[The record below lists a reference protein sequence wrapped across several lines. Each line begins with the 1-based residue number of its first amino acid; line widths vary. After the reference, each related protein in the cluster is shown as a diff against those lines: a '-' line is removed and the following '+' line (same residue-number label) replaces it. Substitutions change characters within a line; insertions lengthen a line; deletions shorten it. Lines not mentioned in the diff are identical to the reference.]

1 MRNKLLFGFTAIAVV
16 CMAFAVM
23 LLTPNTAVVRAETV
37 SGKTPTFSAT
47 KYLKSSD
54 GSMMLLATGIN
65 DYDDCYECGYEIEGL
80 QAVTYNTAKYYTSI
94 SAGGGAKTWTTE
106 DIFGEEYDGMIVWEV
121 KNISTETTFR
131 PYVRVGDRED
141 GVLVSSET
149 VEYGTERSIDSVV
162 GITASYTGILLSEG
176 LDDFASSG
184 KALTFE
190 YKATGASSGTDTVV
204 FTLRTADGTQRL
216 TGIYTLDVEANTL
229 SGSAAKI
236 EDIGDDWFRVT
247 INCSDMPI
255 NTAEGADGTETI
267 GQIFFNTVNRPV
279 IIAYA
284 EFVDED
290 IHIGAHNFT
299 TSASTYDF
307 GASPSTSGVELD
319 QVIIIDVKFATSG
332 NFNFYLNEYYN
343 PRYCGPF
350 AVTSAGAVSG
360 NGASIESIDGGWYRV
375 KINLNKA
382 TKGGDPAFIS
392 RVNIQAGTATGY
404 VKYIGYEE
412 PDIHEDKVSFAA
424 STAKDYYF
432 VENYSTEGVALDK
445 TILIDVKFTSA
456 GTFVF
461 YLNEYYYGR
470 YCGPFT
476 VNSNGTV
483 SGAGASI
490 ESIDDG
496 WYRVTIDIASTAK
509 SATNP
514 AFLSRIN
521 ITNGGTGAGYVKYIG
536 VNKKT
541 VTVVGGTGGG
551 TYEEGESVTVTATMP
566 EDKRFVEWRV
576 DGVRVSADESYTFTL
591 TEDLTLTA
599 IFKVEYDFP
608 SLTVAVFAD
617 VQLADENKGN
627 TRNAYL
633 ALKNHLKYAKSIN
646 ADVVLMPGD
655 IVNNAKEEYYENYE
669 KAIKAVYGAD
679 ESVYPEFILCM
690 GNHEWWDL
698 SENETTD
705 AVSLFNEYARI
716 ETSNLVRRTSITYY
730 KDGSAA
736 LPTYYKVIKG
746 IPFLVVSGE
755 NSKGQIDDALKDEI
769 ADWLEEISELPSV
782 KAGGPIYVAYHY
794 PIPNVTY
801 NGEAT
806 NPVCG
811 TIDELFSDY
820 HSAIVFTGDT
830 HFNGINERTI
840 NQTEYTSINLGSS
853 SYSRNMSVSAT
864 GYQYGNVNLGSG
876 KNLLNDEVGFKFEYT
891 PNILVASLD
900 EWGRTVIDRY
910 FSADDVENVKNV
922 GITWTID
929 PDYYFYTDDR
939 IGSTAWANN
948 LYGKDGL
955 TWTNGKT
962 VKFNV
967 ESGKM
972 IVKFDDVS
980 DHNFAEH
987 YRIKVE
993 DSSDSSDYKFY
1004 DFSGNYYKFDDDSHT
1019 YRFILTDLP
1028 SASGYRVTV
1037 TAYDFFDNPSL
1048 NYLTSSVEDETL
1060 AFPDESDVQAA
1071 KTYCDASKRVNYDIT
1086 TEGSN
1091 SSLEYY
1097 YRGVSSYSFGM
1108 GICQIIYK
1116 NNVSMEN
1123 YLSVTDWSNATVT
1136 LKVKNPNDFDIY
1148 LGLATVIYDGNG
1160 TQKWLDDFKSTYRVR
1175 VAANSDWTLV
1185 QWDLNDIY
1193 KNEANYMTITAEN
1206 ICRIG
1211 LKAAADQSVVDTE
1224 DGYEM
1229 TFYIDDIDITDS
1241 SGGIEEPQE
1250 EEPIIPTWGGYI
1262 DLPSTISSYTSSSK
1276 YLTFK
1281 IKKVNDADSGVIAFM
1296 LSDGSTNSFGI
1307 RINLVSNG
1315 VPTNNRACASIE
1327 DLGDGWYLITTQ
1339 TCEQIGGSAF
1349 NATKLMYSNGYPSKQ
1364 FYFKD
1369 LRIIG

>member
-80 QAVTYNTAKYYTSI
+80 RAVTYNTAKYYTSI

-162 GITASYTGILLSEG
+162 GVTASYTGILLSEG

-190 YKATGASSGTDTVV
+190 YKATGASSGTDTVL
-204 FTLRTADGTQRL
+204 FTLWTADGTQRL

-279 IIAYA
+279 IIANA

-350 AVTSAGAVSG
+350 AVTSAGEVSG

-496 WYRVTIDIASTAK
+496 WYRVTIDIASTVK

-521 ITNGGTGAGYVKYIG
+521 ITNGGTGAGYVMYMGILAKTA
-536 VNKKT
+536 T
-541 VTVVGGTGGG
+541 VTVVNGTGGG
-551 TYEEGESVTVTATMP
+551 TYEEGESVTV
-566 EDKRFVEWRV
+566 
-576 DGVRVSADESYTFTL
+576 
-591 TEDLTLTA
+591 
-599 IFKVEYDFP
+599 
-608 SLTVAVFAD
+608 VANSPAANQEFFGWE
-617 VQLADENKGN
+617 LNG
-627 TRNAYL
+627 
-633 ALKNHLKYAKSIN
+633 
-646 ADVVLMPGD
+646 G
-655 IVNNAKEEYYENYE
+655 IV
-669 KAIKAVYGAD
+669 
-679 ESVYPEFILCM
+679 
-690 GNHEWWDL
+690 
-698 SENETTD
+698 
-705 AVSLFNEYARI
+705 
-716 ETSNLVRRTSITYY
+716 
-730 KDGSAA
+730 
-736 LPTYYKVIKG
+736 
-746 IPFLVVSGE
+746 
-755 NSKGQIDDALKDEI
+755 
-769 ADWLEEISELPSV
+769 
-782 KAGGPIYVAYHY
+782 
-794 PIPNVTY
+794 
-801 NGEAT
+801 
-806 NPVCG
+806 
-811 TIDELFSDY
+811 
-820 HSAIVFTGDT
+820 
-830 HFNGINERTI
+830 
-840 NQTEYTSINLGSS
+840 
-853 SYSRNMSVSAT
+853 
-864 GYQYGNVNLGSG
+864 
-876 KNLLNDEVGFKFEYT
+876 
-891 PNILVASLD
+891 
-900 EWGRTVIDRY
+900 
-910 FSADDVENVKNV
+910 
-922 GITWTID
+922 
-929 PDYYFYTDDR
+929 
-939 IGSTAWANN
+939 
-948 LYGKDGL
+948 
-955 TWTNGKT
+955 
-962 VKFNV
+962 
-967 ESGKM
+967 
-972 IVKFDDVS
+972 
-980 DHNFAEH
+980 
-987 YRIKVE
+987 
-993 DSSDSSDYKFY
+993 SSDSSYTF
-1004 DFSGNYYKFDDDSHT
+1004 DFDASEDITLTALYSTVYSSGTSYVDFTLENWALSQKSVTFLFKKVTADATGSFQIRLCDST
-1019 YRFILTDLP
+1019 KTALGYAVTVTLNADSASAGSPANIESIGDGWYRFILDPALLTKQAGKDGTETMKYLQIASVSTPIKVAEIDAVSMFKPRLQTYYDLP
-1028 SASGYRVTV
+1028 
-1037 TAYDFFDNPSL
+1037 
-1048 NYLTSSVEDETL
+1048 ET
-1060 AFPDESDVQAA
+1060 
-1071 KTYCDASKRVNYDIT
+1071 I
-1086 TEGSN
+1086 N
-1091 SSLEYY
+1091 SY
-1097 YRGVSSYSFGM
+1097 
-1108 GICQIIYK
+1108 
-1116 NNVSMEN
+1116 N
-1123 YLSVTDWSNATVT
+1123 
-1136 LKVKNPNDFDIY
+1136 
-1148 LGLATVIYDGNG
+1148 
-1160 TQKWLDDFKSTYRVR
+1160 
-1175 VAANSDWTLV
+1175 
-1185 QWDLNDIY
+1185 
-1193 KNEANYMTITAEN
+1193 
-1206 ICRIG
+1206 
-1211 LKAAADQSVVDTE
+1211 
-1224 DGYEM
+1224 
-1229 TFYIDDIDITDS
+1229 
-1241 SGGIEEPQE
+1241 
-1250 EEPIIPTWGGYI
+1250 
-1262 DLPSTISSYTSSSK
+1262 SSSK

-1281 IKKVNDADSGVIAFM
+1281 IKKVNASEAGTVEFK
-1296 LSDGSTNSFGI
+1296 LSDGSSLSYGI
-1307 RINLVSNG
+1307 RFTFVANEA
-1315 VPTNNRACASIE
+1315 PTVTGGNNRACTSVE

-1339 TCEQIGGSAF
+1339 ACSSIGGSAF
-1349 NATKLMYSNGYPSKQ
+1349 NATKLYYNNYGAQKD
-1364 FYFKD
+1364 FYLAD
-1369 LRIIG
+1369 LEIH

>member
-1 MRNKLLFGFTAIAVV
+1 MKKSLLFVFTVILAACFLSGLFTLTNNSSIAS
-16 CMAFAVM
+16 
-23 LLTPNTAVVRAETV
+23 AETV

-94 SAGGGAKTWTTE
+94 SVNSGAKTWTTE

-204 FTLRTADGTQRL
+204 FTLWTADGTQRL

-279 IIAYA
+279 IIANA

-290 IHIGAHNFT
+290 IHIGA
-299 TSASTYDF
+299 
-307 GASPSTSGVELD
+307 
-319 QVIIIDVKFATSG
+319 
-332 NFNFYLNEYYN
+332 
-343 PRYCGPF
+343 
-350 AVTSAGAVSG
+350 
-360 NGASIESIDGGWYRV
+360 
-375 KINLNKA
+375 
-382 TKGGDPAFIS
+382 
-392 RVNIQAGTATGY
+392 
-404 VKYIGYEE
+404 
-412 PDIHEDKVSFAA
+412 VSFAA